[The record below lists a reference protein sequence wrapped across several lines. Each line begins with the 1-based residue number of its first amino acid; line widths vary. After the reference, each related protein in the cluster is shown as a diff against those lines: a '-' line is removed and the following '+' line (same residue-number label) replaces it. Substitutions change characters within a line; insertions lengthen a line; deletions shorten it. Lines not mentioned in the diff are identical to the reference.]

1 MNYIDNLV
9 EKYANKY
16 FRKQSLVYGAVFLFL
31 MLYSAHI
38 APKLPASVVQVFDN
52 SFFKL
57 FVFVLILQVAQ
68 VSPSMSILIA
78 VAFLMTTNVMNNKK
92 FYEFLDDVEY
102 EYEEGMDDD
111 VEYEYEEG
119 MDEDIEYEYE
129 EMDEDVEYEY
139 EEGMDE
145 DVEYEEEM
153 DNQENLTNT
162 ISAVNAL
169 DALVQQAIVPASGDA
184 KSVSQAMQTVVKNI
198 DTSNLE
204 AVKSI
209 AALGEK
215 ALSTTPT
222 NVKDIKTP
230 AGVTISAIQEKVP
243 SSITSGIQALN
254 ILSTATSAPQTLS
267 PNIIKTAAQTV
278 IKTIPETPLK
288 QQAIKDVLNMA
299 QVATTAA
306 PVSKDAI
313 VKKTQDIVDVLLTDT
328 SGCIPKRPSYDL
340 SKVETYIN
348 KSKMDDYAPFMKLA

>member
-92 FYEFLDDVEY
+92 FYEFLDDI
-102 EYEEGMDDD
+102 EYEEGMDEDI
-111 VEYEYEEG
+111 EYEYEEG

-129 EMDEDVEYEY
+129 EMDEDVEY

-184 KSVSQAMQTVVKNI
+184 KSVSQAMQTVIKNI

-222 NVKDIKTP
+222 NVKDIKTS

-328 SGCIPKRPSYDL
+328 SGCIPKRQSYDL

-348 KSKMDDYAPFMKLA
+348 KSQMDVYASFMKLA